1 MVAMANER
9 NALHAGLFIVISIAL
24 IIAIVIGIKGLGRFI
39 EPMQNATVTFTLADN
54 IGGLSRGDEVRVGG
68 AKVGVVR
75 DIEIAPADD
84 GSHVI
89 SVNFTLPRR
98 FDLRKDAT
106 VAIETT
112 VTGVSWLNFTTLGR
126 GDALAAG
133 DALAGKPSSLNQ
145 LFEMAPELRAAV
157 ADVRN
162 ITLPKVNDTID
173 TYKQTGVRA
182 TELLAAIREKLDGI
196 VAKYHSVAD
205 TAIAALGN
213 IRDVFGDTRD
223 DFRTTMRNISL
234 TTGTIKDRLPGMADK
249 VDGFL
254 TKITT
259 AIDSTNVALEDVKQI
274 ASNTKDVSQSLR
286 SIIVSNRGKLEQM
299 IASLKTTGD
308 NLKQASAEVRRSPW
322 RLLYQPKPDEV
333 ANLNLYD
340 SARQFA
346 DGAGNLSDAS
356 IALRDALKDPDVDPA
371 QVQKLIEK
379 LDETF
384 ARFNEVE
391 QMLWT
396 QVKK

>member
-1 MVAMANER
+1 
-9 NALHAGLFIVISIAL
+9 
-24 IIAIVIGIKGLGRFI
+24 
-39 EPMQNATVTFTLADN
+39 
-54 IGGLSRGDEVRVGG
+54 
-68 AKVGVVR
+68 
-75 DIEIAPADD
+75 
-84 GSHVI
+84 
-89 SVNFTLPRR
+89 
-98 FDLRKDAT
+98 
-106 VAIETT
+106 
-112 VTGVSWLNFTTLGR
+112 
-126 GDALAAG
+126 
-133 DALAGKPSSLNQ
+133 
-145 LFEMAPELRAAV
+145 
-157 ADVRN
+157 
-162 ITLPKVNDTID
+162 
-173 TYKQTGVRA
+173 
-182 TELLAAIREKLDGI
+182 
-196 VAKYHSVAD
+196 
-205 TAIAALGN
+205 
-213 IRDVFGDTRD
+213 
-223 DFRTTMRNISL
+223 
-234 TTGTIKDRLPGMADK
+234 MADK